1 MNGGEFP
8 YSVNTDDKPINFQM
22 NTSGQMAKYKAEEK
36 LQKSPPIVPFDVE
49 AMNSTLGNV
58 FVSLAELRNML
69 MRLTA
74 QPIEGPTEVPYQ
86 GVNKGA
92 VDNITNK
99 IDKINEIILD
109 IPEDLAKIAI

>member
-8 YSVNTDDKPINFQM
+8 YSVNKDDKPINFQM
-22 NTSGQMAKYKAEEK
+22 NTSNQVAKYKAEETQ
-36 LQKSPPIVPFDVE
+36 QKAPPIVPFDVE
-49 AMNSTLGNV
+49 AMNNTLGNV

-69 MRLTA
+69 TRLAA

-86 GVNKGA
+86 EVNKGA

>member
-1 MNGGEFP
+1 MSNGELP
-8 YSVNTDDKPINFQM
+8 YSVNRDDKPINFQM
-22 NTSGQMAKYKAEEK
+22 NTSDQVSKYKEDEK
-36 LQKSPPIVPFDVE
+36 NQKASPIVPFDVE
-49 AMNSTLGNV
+49 AMNSTLGNM

-74 QPIEGPTEVPYQ
+74 QPIEGPTEVPYN

>member
-1 MNGGEFP
+1 
-8 YSVNTDDKPINFQM
+8 
-22 NTSGQMAKYKAEEK
+22 
-36 LQKSPPIVPFDVE
+36 
-49 AMNSTLGNV
+49 
-58 FVSLAELRNML
+58 ML

-74 QPIEGPTEVPYQ
+74 QPIEGPTEVPYE

>member
-1 MNGGEFP
+1 MSNGEFP
-8 YSVNTDDKPINFQM
+8 YSTSPDNKPINFQM
-22 NTSGQMAKYKAEEK
+22 DTSDQMSKYKGDEK
-36 LQKSPPIVPFDVE
+36 FQKAPPIVPFDVE
-49 AMNSTLGNV
+49 AMNSTLGNI

-69 MRLTA
+69 MRMTA
-74 QPIEGPTEVPYQ
+74 QPIEGPTEVPSQ